1 MQASYRYGTF
11 VLGVLTIGALV
22 AGPLAFAD
30 SGRGRG
36 GDDDDR
42 DDRGRAERSRSDDGD
57 RSRGRG
63 QDDISRNEVYGQV
76 TAVGAT
82 TITINARLSSNATST
97 FTVDAAN
104 AEVKKVGAGKSGKG
118 VAAKLS
124 DITVGSYVKVHG
136 TVNGTTIT
144 AREVSFGMPE
154 AGFFKD
160 KKREDRDDRK
170 SATSTRPASIA
181 IVGNGQPVLA
191 GKVTAVSGTI
201 VSIANNGATT
211 TTYTIDAT
219 NAKIVKAGATT
230 TVSQVV
236 VGDMIVAQGSVSGTT
251 MAATSIIDKGMVSNP
266 KGFLGGMLKR
276 VFGF

>member
-1 MQASYRYGTF
+1 M
-11 VLGVLTIGALV
+11 LGVLTISALV
-22 AGPLAFAD
+22 AGPFAFAD
-30 SGRGRG
+30 SNRGRG
-36 GDDDDR
+36 GDDDR
-42 DDRGRAERSRSDDGD
+42 DDRGRSERSRDDDD
-57 RSRGRG
+57 RGRGRG

-82 TITINARLSSNATST
+82 TLTINARLSNNATST

-118 VAAKLS
+118 VSAKLS

-136 TVNGTTIT
+136 TISGTTIT

-154 AGFFKD
+154 LGFFKD
-160 KKREDRDDRK
+160 KKNDDRK
-170 SATSTRPASIA
+170 NATSTRPAAIA

-191 GKVTAVSGTI
+191 GKVTSVSGNT

-230 TVSQVV
+230 TVSQIA
-236 VGDMIVAQGSVSGTT
+236 VGDMIVAQGSVSGST
-251 MAATSIIDKGMVSNP
+251 MTATSIIDKGAAPPP
-266 KGFLGGMLKR
+266 KSFLGGLLKR
-276 VFGF
+276 LFGF